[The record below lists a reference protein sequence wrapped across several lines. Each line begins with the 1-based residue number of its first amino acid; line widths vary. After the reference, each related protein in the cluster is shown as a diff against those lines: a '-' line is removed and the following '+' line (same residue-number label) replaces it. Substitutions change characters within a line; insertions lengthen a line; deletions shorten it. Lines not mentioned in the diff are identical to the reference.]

1 MRKAMLELVECFNR
15 LRMFELTHLIS
26 DFQIGKKDA
35 YALQEAI
42 ITATKVLLTQGAVE
56 VNTGQIGLRSL
67 QLDTLSSK
75 TNEYLSDPIN
85 SEPVQKFIRDIRQ
98 FGIVQNKIGIF
109 SAHQMG
115 SCRMG
120 SSPNNSAVN
129 PQGETWDVKG
139 LYVADASVFP
149 TASGVNP
156 MITTYSVAYSIA
168 QFMKKGLASDV
179 SESLTAKL

>member
-1 MRKAMLELVECFNR
+1 
-15 LRMFELTHLIS
+15 
-26 DFQIGKKDA
+26 
-35 YALQEAI
+35 
-42 ITATKVLLTQGAVE
+42 VE

-67 QLDTLSSK
+67 QLDTLPSK
-75 TNEYLSDPIN
+75 IAAECLADPIN
-85 SEPVQKFIRDIRQ
+85 SEPVQKFIKDVRQ
-98 FGIVQNKIGIF
+98 FGIVQNKIGVF

-120 SSPNNSAVN
+120 SSPSTGAVN

-168 QFMKKGLASDV
+168 QFMKKDLGASV
-179 SESLTAKL
+179 GENLNAKL